1 MSHIEN
7 KKSNYCGTKYNSQQY
22 LLAYLS
28 SISIAKKTT
37 EQQKERR
44 LNLNDF
50 IQQKKKFK
58 INNCFDKKES
68 KKFLASKDMAMK
80 EMELDD
86 EIIDIKNNDNK
97 SDDIKQETRRKKK
110 IIKKDKFH
118 SKKALST
125 DKLIRIKEN
134 KIKPN
139 KTQKNLKNLTA
150 DIKKINNIN
159 GRNNQKI
166 NLFIFSKS
174 TKELMENDDDIEVSS
189 INDNS
194 KNDKFYQKK
203 NKDGKKENKKF
214 NFISGNE
221 TFVNI
226 LSSLM

>member
-1 MSHIEN
+1 M
-7 KKSNYCGTKYNSQQY
+7 
-22 LLAYLS
+22 
-28 SISIAKKTT
+28 
-37 EQQKERR
+37 
-44 LNLNDF
+44 
-50 IQQKKKFK
+50 
-58 INNCFDKKES
+58 
-68 KKFLASKDMAMK
+68 
-80 EMELDD
+80 
-86 EIIDIKNNDNK
+86 
-97 SDDIKQETRRKKK
+97 
-110 IIKKDKFH
+110 
-118 SKKALST
+118 
-125 DKLIRIKEN
+125 
-134 KIKPN
+134 
-139 KTQKNLKNLTA
+139 KNLTA

-194 KNDKFYQKK
+194 KNDKYYQKK

>member
-7 KKSNYCGTKYNSQQY
+7 KKSNYCDTKYNSQQY
-22 LLAYLS
+22 LLSYLS
-28 SISIAKKTT
+28 SIQIAKKTT

-97 SDDIKQETRRKKK
+97 SNDIKEETRRKKRN
-110 IIKKDKFH
+110 IKKDKFH

-125 DKLIRIKEN
+125 YKLMRIKES

-139 KTQKNLKNLTA
+139 KTQKNLRNLTA

-189 INDNS
+189 INDIS
-194 KNDKFYQKK
+194 KNDKYYQKK

-226 LSSLM
+226 LSSLI

>member
-7 KKSNYCGTKYNSQQY
+7 KKSNYCDTKYNSQQY
-22 LLAYLS
+22 LLSYLS
-28 SISIAKKTT
+28 SIQIAKKTT

-97 SDDIKQETRRKKK
+97 SNDIKEETRRKKRN
-110 IIKKDKFH
+110 IKKDKFH

-125 DKLIRIKEN
+125 YKLIRIKEN

-139 KTQKNLKNLTA
+139 KTQKNLRNLTA

-189 INDNS
+189 INDIS
-194 KNDKFYQKK
+194 KNDKYYQKK

-226 LSSLM
+226 LSSLI